1 MSSVGR
7 RPRPHLICV
16 SKKKRPLKTTKSSS
30 SSITTTTTKKA
41 SRLFSGERESIR
53 RRKAFRDEYELETT
67 NSIAFFQ
74 FHFIYIYPKTK
85 RERACSLRARTRKR
99 GEPRDAAK
107 RRRRQHHHHRFRRR
121 ERKRRSETSSCVIIS
136 IHTIY
141 TCFLCNGFSNRAM
154 MRCTRERRE
163 YAHKT
168 FFADPFFSL
177 SFSLSLSSSFFTTCK
192 QQQQQQQQPI
202 STRRRE
208 RQIGRRCGDRKMGRK
223 RSRNSIAVERV
234 SQ

>member
-1 MSSVGR
+1 MCIKKETTFKDDEIVVVVVNNNNDDQKSVSFVFGR
-7 RPRPHLICV
+7 
-16 SKKKRPLKTTKSSS
+16 
-30 SSITTTTTKKA
+30 
-41 SRLFSGERESIR
+41 ERERVFVVAKRFVTTMKNWRQQIR
-53 RRKAFRDEYELETT
+53 LHFS
-67 NSIAFFQ
+67 NSI
-74 FHFIYIYPKTK
+74 IYSMYYIYPKTK
-85 RERACSLRARTRKR
+85 RERACRLRARTRKR

-107 RRRRQHHHHRFRRR
+107 RRRQHHHHHRFRRR

-192 QQQQQQQQPI
+192 QQQQQQQQQPI

>member
-1 MSSVGR
+1 MKNWR
-7 RPRPHLICV
+7 QQI
-16 SKKKRPLKTTKSSS
+16 
-30 SSITTTTTKKA
+30 
-41 SRLFSGERESIR
+41 RLHFS
-53 RRKAFRDEYELETT
+53 
-67 NSIAFFQ
+67 NSIL
-74 FHFIYIYPKTK
+74 YIYPKTK

-107 RRRRQHHHHRFRRR
+107 RRRQQHHHHRFRRR

-136 IHTIY
+136 IHNIY
-141 TCFLCNGFSNRAM
+141 VFSLQRFFQSSD

-168 FFADPFFSL
+168 FFADPFFS
-177 SFSLSLSSSFFTTCK
+177 FLSLSSSFFTTCK
-192 QQQQQQQQPI
+192 QQQQPI

-208 RQIGRRCGDRKMGRK
+208 RQIGRRCGDRKMGRT